1 MLIELGAPASL
12 PLSLVKIDH
21 EEGSKTAL
29 LSVTVQ
35 HPPIEVVAQSH
46 NKQLQITGARAH
58 IGRQYARQFL
68 RSHQLRQRAEI
79 EIDRSIPAFMGLGS
93 DPLLGLTIAKGLAWV
108 HHLPLDDTLALA
120 NALGLSAQHAA
131 QLWGFD
137 RGGLLLVDTDAP
149 EGALAEMPQI
159 LERRE
164 IEHHKNEAWAF
175 VFVLPRTKKGTPD
188 NYEAQQMRDLFSAV
202 PYLSSESGRIVMQET
217 LPAVENDDIA
227 AFGKSLLKLHK
238 LIYSAQSEAGTLKG
252 LTPADYAIL
261 HLMRDSGAFAWG
273 RSLTGDGLYGLVK
286 GAKASIELRTVI
298 RKSLGPFGGTVLATI
313 TDNRGSAYVIKEGRL
328 EDKRLKPYRL
338 R

>member
-21 EEGSKTAL
+21 GDGVKTAL
-29 LSVTVQ
+29 LSLTVQ
-35 HPPIEVVAQSH
+35 HPPIEVVAQQH
-46 NKQLQITGARAH
+46 NKQLKITGARAH

-93 DPLLGLTIAKGLAWV
+93 DALLGLTMAKGLAWV
-108 HHLPLDDTLALA
+108 HHLPLDDSQALA
-120 NALGLSAQHAA
+120 KALSLPPQHVAE
-131 QLWGFD
+131 LWGFD
-137 RGGLLLVDTDAP
+137 QGGLLLVETDAP
-149 EGALAEMPQI
+149 EGEMPQI

-175 VFVLPRTKKGTPD
+175 VFVLPRTQKGTPD
-188 NYEAQQMRDLFSAV
+188 DYEAQQMRDLLSLA

-227 AFGKSLLKLHK
+227 AFGKSLLRLHK
-238 LIYSAQSEAGTLKG
+238 LIYTAQSEAGTLKAM
-252 LTPADYAIL
+252 TPADYAIL

-273 RSLTGDGLYGLVK
+273 RSLTGGCLYGLVK
-286 GAKASIELRTVI
+286 GAKASIELRKVL
-298 RKSLGPFGGTVLATI
+298 RKSLGPFAGTILATI
-313 TDNRGSAYVIKEGRL
+313 TDNRGSAHVIKEERL